1 MSQDFDVVVVG
12 SGIAGLTA
20 ALAALEA
27 GARVAVIERSTPAES
42 GGNTRYTEAF
52 LRMQSLEKGSADLE
66 ERLLG
71 DHMGYPDPGIL
82 EDAVKQRANWSVP
95 MRTLDAVDG
104 DVVMRL
110 SDEAGATLQWLT
122 THGMKFD
129 ALPTPFMT
137 QSTTRMSP
145 VGGGWELVECLTKR
159 AVSLGAVYFYE
170 TTALSLLLDEAGC
183 VCGIRTDV
191 QGAVTGAVVLAC
203 GGFEGNTEM
212 MARYMGPSALNTRPV
227 ARGGHFNKGEGIEMA
242 LAIGAAGAGNFGLFH
257 AEPID
262 PRSGVA
268 EAAIFA
274 FPYGILVNKEGIRF
288 VDEAAGPV
296 DAWYERVTRR
306 IQAQPDGVAYMI
318 LDQRGATLPNIMSG
332 IRTDQPAISASTIE
346 ELATLLEVPVQAL
359 VDTISFYNGA
369 CPDGDFDHTA
379 PDGLAT
385 DGLAI
390 NKSNW
395 SRPISD
401 GPFVAY
407 PIIAANVFTFGGLRI
422 DAEAHVVNRSGRAIP
437 GLYAAGE
444 ITGMYYSNYTGST
457 SVLRGAVFG
466 RIAGANAAAGA

>member
-1 MSQDFDVVVVG
+1 M
-12 SGIAGLTA
+12 
-20 ALAALEA
+20 
-27 GARVAVIERSTPAES
+27 R
-42 GGNTRYTEAF
+42 
-52 LRMQSLEKGSADLE
+52 SLEKGATDLE

-82 EDAVKQRANWSVP
+82 EDAVKQRANWSTP

-110 SDEAGATLQWLT
+110 SDEAGSTLQWLT

-145 VGGGWELVECLTKR
+145 VGGGWELVESLTRR
-159 AVSLGAVYFYE
+159 AKDLGAVYFYE
-170 TTALSLLLDEAGC
+170 TTALSLQLDDAGH
-183 VCGIRTDV
+183 VRGVRTDT
-191 QGAVTGAVVLAC
+191 QGAISGSVVLAC

-227 ARGGHFNKGEGIEMA
+227 ARGGHYNKGEGIEMA

-306 IQAQPDGVAYMI
+306 IQAQTDGVAYMI
-318 LDQRGATLPNIMSG
+318 LDQRGINLPNIMSG
-332 IRTDQPAISASTIE
+332 IRTDQPAITAASIE
-346 ELATLLEVPVQAL
+346 ELAGLLEVPVAAL
-359 VDTISFYNGA
+359 VETVASFNAA
-369 CPDGDFDHTA
+369 CPDGEFDHA
-379 PDGLAT
+379 SPDALAT
-385 DGLAI
+385 LGLPV

-395 SRPISD
+395 SRAISE
-401 GPFVAY
+401 GPFLAY

-422 DAEAHVVNRSGRAIP
+422 DADAHVVNRSGRAIP

-466 RIAGANAAAGA
+466 RIAGANAAAGT